1 MQVDDGP
8 NLTME
13 SINSALSGE
22 ILARTT
28 TWHSQIA
35 NWHRQIAPNTPH
47 PARAAAW
54 PPPRR
59 RGAASGRGHASTRV
73 PLGR

>member
-13 SINSALSGE
+13 SINGALSGE

-35 NWHRQIAPNTPH
+35 TWHRQIAPNTPNKFRLAQA
-47 PARAAAW
+47 ARFSMNQVREFAGNQ
-54 PPPRR
+54 R
-59 RGAASGRGHASTRV
+59 S
-73 PLGR
+73 